1 MRKKIIAANW
11 KMNNTKEDALK
22 LLVDLV
28 NQNYSPEL
36 RIIIAP
42 AFTQLAMA
50 AEKTKLTN
58 IEIAAQN
65 ISSES
70 KGAYTGEVSAA
81 MIKSEGV
88 RTTILGHS
96 ERRALFN
103 ETNDTLKLKVRSAIS
118 EGLEVIY
125 CFGEELN
132 DRKLGNHFNVVKTQL
147 KTALFNENN
156 ESWNKIILAYEPIW
170 AIGTGENASPEQ
182 IQEMHMFIRDTISEK
197 YGELIAKN
205 VSILYGGSI
214 KPNNAKDIF
223 SEDDVDGGLIGGASL
238 NIDDFSLIVN
248 CIQIE

>member
-170 AIGTGENASPEQ
+170 AIGTGLTPTLDDINEVHSY
-182 IQEMHMFIRDTISEK
+182 IRNIDK
-197 YGELIAKN
+197 KFN
-205 VSILYGGSI
+205 KFKILYGGSVKSSNSADINQI
-214 KPNNAKDIF
+214 KN
-223 SEDDVDGGLIGGASL
+223 VDGCLIGGASL
-238 NIDDFSLIVN
+238 KVN
-248 CIQIE
+248 EFNTIIS